1 MTATDFE
8 KFIKLMMMTTSDQD
22 HEALVALRK
31 ANAIIAGMN
40 NNWEEV
46 LRGKVKVVGIAQQQS
61 YNATYVHHTNAT
73 EIDAMFETLLRTVPR
88 QSSFRDF
95 VEDVHGYWENRG
107 YLTDAQYKALKRAME
122 RNR

>member
-46 LRGKVKVVGIAQQQS
+46 LRGKVKVTGTAQQQH
-61 YNATYVHHTNAT
+61 NANYVHHTNAT

-122 RNR
+122 RTR